1 MPLTRR
7 ALLRRSAAGLAV
19 LYAGDAAAAPLPPNR
34 LRALRGAVRGRVFAP
49 GDRGYAAARAVY
61 NKRYNGIRPPAVVQV
76 ADPADVVAVV
86 ELGQPLRRAA
96 RGALRRPRLQRRL
109 DRQHAGRGRPRPARR
124 CAAVERRDRHDR
136 ARRAADRGRRRALP
150 ARRRH
155 PARVVPDGGARR
167 APARRRHGAGR
178 ARLGP
183 DARQRRVVP
192 GRDGGRPAP
201 HGERRARTRTCS
213 GRCAAAAGA
222 SGSSPRCGCG
232 RTAWR
237 RRGGSRSTSGGP
249 PERSCWRRGTTWR
262 RRRRAR

>member
-86 ELGQPLRRAA
+86 NWANRYDVPLVARSGGHAYNGGSTGNTQVVVDLG
-96 RGALRRPRLQRRL
+96 RL
-109 DRQHAGRGRPRPARR
+109 DGVRLSSGGIATLGPGAPLIEVAAGLSRRGVDIPHGSCPT
-124 CAAVERRDRHDR
+124 V
-136 ARRAADRGRRRALP
+136 AL
-150 ARRRH
+150 
-155 PARVVPDGGARR
+155 GGLLL
-167 APARRRHGAGR
+167 GGGMGLAGR
-178 ARLGP
+178 AWGLTL
-183 DARQRRVVP
+183 DNVVSFRVVTAD
-192 GRDGGRPAP
+192 GRLRTASASQNEDLFWALRGG
-201 HGERRARTRTCS
+201 G
-213 GRCAAAAGA
+213 
-222 SGSSPRCGCG
+222 GSFGIVPRCGCG

-262 RRRRAR
+262 RRRPAR